1 MSLFVSSPSKN
12 LWTDLHDQWL
22 KMHEIRQ
29 ECVFS
34 KFCKKNLPPPTIP
47 QIMKIL
53 HYKSPFSLKTHKS
66 WQKRHQNSYSNRKH
80 PTAISN
86 LGLKI
91 WPEVEFWLFLHMR
104 SRKLAKNTGTSGPI
118 SKISHYVA
126 NWAWRTQILGLNF
139 TPEVVIWP
147 FLHMH
152 AKSGQNV
159 SKCSQIGKNWGSVRN
174 WQPGSQ

>member
-1 MSLFVSSPSKN
+1 
-12 LWTDLHDQWL
+12 
-22 KMHEIRQ
+22 
-29 ECVFS
+29 
-34 KFCKKNLPPPTIP
+34 
-47 QIMKIL
+47 
-53 HYKSPFSLKTHKS
+53 
-66 WQKRHQNSYSNRKH
+66 
-80 PTAISN
+80 
-86 LGLKI
+86 
-91 WPEVEFWLFLHMR
+91 MR

-159 SKCSQIGKNWGSVRN
+159 SKCSQIGKN
-174 WQPGSQ
+174 